1 MQVDPKTLIEHV
13 RLDINPK
20 FTHWVLFSNGTYI
33 IIEDLTIKD
42 EAAFA
47 KKIMKEYGPVH
58 IGSPAGDFGVTH
70 LNRTEGWALSG
81 HYSAMYT
88 YVDPEELKQAGV
100 KTPSDIDIGVLGRNK
115 RDKDGKECKF
125 IFNKQV
131 AHHSLLSKLLQSHSC
146 LNIKNNPTTTKIPP
160 RIRINKMY
168 CFGDNRRWATSVFFQ
183 IHRL

>member
-1 MQVDPKTLIEHV
+1 MGKFDPSNEQIWGNEHLFHSWPNKLRSVNPKTLIEHV
-13 RLDINPK
+13 RLAINPK

-70 LNRTEGWALSG
+70 LNRTEGWAASG

-115 RDKDGKECKF
+115 RDKDGKECK
-125 IFNKQV
+125 II
-131 AHHSLLSKLLQSHSC
+131 L
-146 LNIKNNPTTTKIPP
+146 
-160 RIRINKMY
+160 INK
-168 CFGDNRRWATSVFFQ
+168 
-183 IHRL
+183 